1 MLTVHKYF
9 LMCEFHFIFSFGF
22 CFFMTIL
29 FCSSTTR
36 REEIN
41 SAEED
46 VRHPRVR
53 IVVSGS
59 FDEFCYYNT
68 SEENK

>member
-41 SAEED
+41 
-46 VRHPRVR
+46 RVQKR
-53 IVVSGS
+53 M
-59 FDEFCYYNT
+59 FDIQELGLL
-68 SEENK
+68 